1 MTLALTAGIA
11 LVPWVRAVAAPE
23 GACLQ
28 DDRHK
33 LDNASFAEAIGR
45 AAVLLENCG
54 VRAGD
59 TIAVLLPECVE
70 YAVTVF
76 AAWRIGAA
84 VLPLDP
90 SQDPDVSVYQ
100 LADAGVVTLVR
111 CGELPALDVPAG
123 VRVLD
128 RSEMLGPERADVR
141 PSGQPPA
148 PADFALVSYAGSGGR
163 RSGVLLDHRGISA
176 VAEGVRDRVGLL
188 PEDRV
193 LTMFGSWTPEALVL
207 GLVPAMVAGSSFA
220 FGDLLEMHRPSI
232 VVAPANAV
240 YPGGRPL
247 IRFEAS
253 SGTRLLRGYG
263 VLEGTV
269 LSTLQ
274 AAASPAGNQTLGAS
288 LPDQEVKIMSANGD
302 LLSDGQLGEVVL
314 RGAGLMRGYLGK
326 PEQTGRVVR
335 QGWLHT
341 GDVGYLEPGGDL
353 VVVGTL
359 DAMIVRDGERVF
371 LPEVERVLRTHP
383 DVLAARVV
391 AGPDPVLSQVPVA
404 YVMLHED
411 AECSIADLLAHC
423 RQGLKSTHVPDAV
436 YLVEE
441 LS

>member
-1 MTLALTAGIA
+1 MTLALTAGLA
-11 LVPWVRAVAAPE
+11 LVPWVRAAAAPD

-28 DDRHK
+28 DDRHE
-33 LDNASFAEAIGR
+33 LDNAAFAEAIGR
-45 AAVLLENCG
+45 AAVLLESCG
-54 VRAGD
+54 ARAGD

-70 YAVTVF
+70 YAVAVF
-76 AAWRIGAA
+76 AGWRIGAA

-90 SQDPDVSVYQ
+90 SQGPDALVYE

-111 CGELPALDVPAG
+111 CAELTALDVPAG
-123 VRVLD
+123 VRVLY
-128 RSEMLGPERADVR
+128 RSEMLGPERADAR
-141 PSGQPPA
+141 SFGQPPA
-148 PADFALVSYAGSGGR
+148 PADFALVSYAGGR
-163 RSGVLLDHRGISA
+163 RNGVLLDHRGISA
-176 VAEGVRDRVGLL
+176 VAEGVRERVGLL

-207 GLVPAMVAGSSFA
+207 GLVPAMVAGSSFT
-220 FGDLLEMHRPSI
+220 FGDVRETHRPSI
-232 VVAPANAV
+232 VVAPANAG

-247 IRFEAS
+247 ICFEAS

-274 AAASPAGNQTLGAS
+274 AAAGPAGHQTLGAS
-288 LPDQEVKIMSANGD
+288 LPDQEVQIMSANGE
-302 LLSDGQLGEVVL
+302 LLSGGQLGEVVL

-341 GDVGYLEPGGDL
+341 GDVGYLEPNGDL

-359 DAMIVRDGERVF
+359 DAMIVRGGERVF
-371 LPEVERVLRTHP
+371 LPEVERVLRSHP

-404 YVMLHED
+404 YVMLNED

-423 RQGLKSTHVPDAV
+423 RQTLKSTHVPDAV